1 MAADASIFLPEEL
14 VLEVSEIDAQHQ
26 ALFAQLEEINTIC
39 VEENHL
45 PLDRAEALLMALQEH
60 FNTEERLAFA
70 VGHDFAEHALKH
82 EKMMAVIRNGI
93 AKVNAGTKDVFGLL
107 RYVEYWFERH
117 IAEEDKA
124 LGVKLLASVSLCGA
138 KNN

>member
-1 MAADASIFLPEEL
+1 
-14 VLEVSEIDAQHQ
+14 
-26 ALFAQLEEINTIC
+26 
-39 VEENHL
+39 L

>member
-1 MAADASIFLPEEL
+1 MCIRDSHQTGNSSAPPSVSGCSRLHGRLPN
-14 VLEVSEIDAQHQ
+14 HQ
-26 ALFAQLEEINTIC
+26 ALFAQLEEIKTIC

-107 RYVEYWFERH
+107 RLSLIH
-117 IAEEDKA
+117 I
-124 LGVKLLASVSLCGA
+124 
-138 KNN
+138 